1 MRRRL
6 CMISLLG
13 MVAVCS
19 ASAQTPVPD
28 RAGKP
33 QTDRM
38 KPASTGGSASTGAS
52 SVEPTAPE
60 EASAEHERVLDE
72 RRATESKRKMKQR
85 PGYKHEV
92 PSPRG

>member
-28 RAGKP
+28 RTGKP
-33 QTDRM
+33 STDKM
-38 KPASTGGSASTGAS
+38 KPASTSDSASAGA
-52 SVEPTAPE
+52 TAPE
-60 EASAEHERVLDE
+60 EASAERERQLDE
-72 RRATESKRKMKQR
+72 ERATESKRKMKER

-92 PSPRG
+92 PSPRA